1 MAKKERPLCPICQKR
16 RAAYPK
22 GSPTYCSEDWQLKLE
37 RLLEASLDFYFIRLF
52 RTDSAE
58 VYMVLHRA
66 NAEPVGRVI
75 VLARP
80 NERLVIRLLEEG
92 FDWKAPAYELPGDP
106 KVETRSEA
114 MVPTIF
120 SHVLDSWT
128 QPDEEPA
135 VEVWTFSGRLVEGET
150 GEFSAG
156 RVGFR

>member
-1 MAKKERPLCPICQKR
+1 MAKKERPLCAICQKR
-16 RAAYPK
+16 RATHPK
-22 GSPTYCSEDWQLKLE
+22 SGPTYCAEDWQLKLE
-37 RLLEASLDFYFIRLF
+37 RLLEASLDFHFVRLF

-58 VYMVLHRA
+58 VYIVLHRA

-80 NERLVIRLLEEG
+80 KERLVIRLLEDG

-114 MVPTIF
+114 MVPSIF
-120 SHVLDSWT
+120 NQILDSWLG
-128 QPDEEPA
+128 PDEEA
-135 VEVWTFSGRLVEGET
+135 GVEVWTFSGRLVEGET
-150 GEFSAG
+150 GELAEG